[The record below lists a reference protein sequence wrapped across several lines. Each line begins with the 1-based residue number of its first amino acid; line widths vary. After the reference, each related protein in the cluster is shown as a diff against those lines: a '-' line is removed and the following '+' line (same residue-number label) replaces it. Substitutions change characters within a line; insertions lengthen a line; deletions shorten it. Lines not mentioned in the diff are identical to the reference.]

1 MVSSFYSWPR
11 PHRLPVWI
19 HLLTFQI
26 VFLAQVPRNRIS
38 RSEDTGF
45 LEPLGFRYHTDTL
58 RSPSPCRVWGPLGA
72 LSRLP
77 PKVHFKTVFL
87 GRGGSTICLG
97 PWARTGR
104 TWFLSPWRH
113 IKCVFQSPSLL
124 SLRPEFPFWFW
135 CHGLMSRAQRRLH
148 MGLSPHVSQLHR
160 MQGRGRVHACF

>member
-1 MVSSFYSWPR
+1 MVCKEHFSLLLKAQQTSFLTATKYSILQVSHNSPNQSPTVEHLVVSSFYSWPR
-11 PHRLPVWI
+11 PQQLPVWI

-26 VFLAQVPRNRIS
+26 VFLAQIPRNRIS

-45 LEPLGFRYHTDTL
+45 LEPLEFRYHTDTL

-72 LSRLP
+72 LSRLA

-113 IKCVFQSPSLL
+113 IKMCLPVP
-124 SLRPEFPFWFW
+124 
-135 CHGLMSRAQRRLH
+135 
-148 MGLSPHVSQLHR
+148 
-160 MQGRGRVHACF
+160 